1 MDLVSQ
7 KKHIPEHYSEFC
19 KPKPII
25 RIHILLGADDD
36 HNLCFPYG
44 ALVMCFPMHKC
55 YYFSALLKG
64 ESFSL
69 PLSASLEPLTLC
81 LVTTHGKTQPPS
93 LQGWLNLRG
102 D

>member
-69 PLSASLEPLTLC
+69 PLSASLESLT
-81 LVTTHGKTQPPS
+81 VFGHNSQEDTTTKSTRMAKFEG
-93 LQGWLNLRG
+93 
-102 D
+102 